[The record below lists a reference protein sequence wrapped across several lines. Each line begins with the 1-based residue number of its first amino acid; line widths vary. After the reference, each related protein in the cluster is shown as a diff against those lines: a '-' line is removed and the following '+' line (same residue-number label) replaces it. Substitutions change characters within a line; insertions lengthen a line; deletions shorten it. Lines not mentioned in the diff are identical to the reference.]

1 MSEFEQVIGII
12 RDIVIICCVVLI
24 TTLFVWICVRLNTI
38 IKILITASD
47 NVDNVVG
54 GLVGAFSGPGNILR
68 GLSKGLS
75 FLLRVKDKSD

>member
-12 RDIVIICCVVLI
+12 RDIVIIFCVVLI

-38 IKILITASD
+38 IKILIRASD

-54 GLVGAFSGPGNILR
+54 GFVGAFSGPGNILR